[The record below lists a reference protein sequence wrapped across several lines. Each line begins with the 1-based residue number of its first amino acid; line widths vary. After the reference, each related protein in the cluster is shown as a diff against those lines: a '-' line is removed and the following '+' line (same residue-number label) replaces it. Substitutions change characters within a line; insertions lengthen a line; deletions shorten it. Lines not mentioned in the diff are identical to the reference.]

1 MRKRILRLG
10 VVPAVLLG
18 LIAPPSVLSQSGSRS
33 ELLARIDDSVEATM
47 ERDHVIGMSIGVKK
61 NGEVIVAK
69 GYGYADLENDVRA
82 TEHTVYRIGSITK
95 QFTAASIMKLVE
107 AGMLS
112 LDDELTAFLPD
123 YSTAGHNITI
133 DRLLN
138 HTSGIKGYTEMEAFG
153 EVMRED
159 LSQEELIALFSAEP
173 FEFAPGEKYQYNN
186 SAYYLLGVI
195 IEKVTGQTYEE
206 YLHENIWEPLG
217 MLESHYLD
225 NSPIVRNRAE
235 GYEFRRGRVVNDD
248 PLSMRLPYSAG
259 SLGSSV
265 SDLFTW
271 QAALQGNRVISE
283 GSYERMIT
291 PGTLNGGKKL
301 TYGYGLG
308 IGAMEGHRKI
318 SHGGGINGFRT
329 HLSYYPDD
337 DLTVVVLTNTGSA
350 SPAVLESEIARAV
363 LGIARIDIP
372 EIDLTIAQLEMY
384 AGTYDPGRSPIRVSV
399 RDGHLMMMGV
409 ALRPIGDH
417 RFVSSIDPYRRATFT
432 MEGDRAG
439 RVRIEREGQVTE
451 APRVPPGP

>member
-1 MRKRILRLG
+1 MRNRILRLG
-10 VVPAVLLG
+10 VVPAVLLA
-18 LIAPPSVLSQSGSRS
+18 LILSTSVLSQSRS
-33 ELLARIDDSVEATM
+33 ELLARIDERVETTM
-47 ERDHVIGMSIGVKK
+47 ERDHIVGTSIGVKK
-61 NGEVIVAK
+61 SGEVIVAK

-82 TEHTVYRIGSITK
+82 TEHTVYRIGSISK
-95 QFTAASIMKLVE
+95 QFTAASVMKLVE
-107 AGMLS
+107 AGQLR
-112 LDDELTAFLPD
+112 LDDELTEFLPD
-123 YSTAGHNITI
+123 YPTAGHKITI

-138 HTSGIKGYTEMEAFG
+138 HTSGIKGYTEMQAFG
-153 EVMRED
+153 EVMRDD

-235 GYEFRRGRVVNDD
+235 GYEFREGRVVNDD

-265 SDLFTW
+265 FDLFTW
-271 QAALQGNRVISE
+271 QAALQSNRVVSE

-291 PGTLNGGKKL
+291 HGTLEGGKKL
-301 TYGYGLG
+301 TYGYGLS
-308 IGAMEGHRKI
+308 IGEMEGHRKI

-337 DLTVVVLTNTGSA
+337 DLTVIVLSNTGSA
-350 SPAVLESEIARAV
+350 NPAVLESEIARAV
-363 LGIARIDIP
+363 LGIP
-372 EIDLTIAQLEMY
+372 TVEIQEVDLTTAQLEMY
-384 AGTYDPGRSPIRVSV
+384 AGTYDPGRGPIPASV
-399 RDGHLMMMGV
+399 RDDRLFMMGR

-417 RFVSSIDPYRRATFT
+417 RFVSSIDPHHRVTFSV
-432 MEGDRAG
+432 EGDRALS
-439 RVRIEREGQVTE
+439 VRIEREGQVTE
-451 APRVPPGP
+451 APRVP